1 MSGIYLR
8 SNTLILWLSL
18 SAALAASALGA
29 GCSSSSDSG
38 GEAGSGKSSG
48 GATAKA
54 GSGSSEAGDPAIGG
68 ETGEGGS
75 EETPDPGTAGKA
87 ATGAGGK
94 AATGVGG
101 KAGTAGSTAS
111 AGGSTAAGGAG
122 SGEAGERGEVGAGG
136 SPEVEEDPLVVAAQA
151 RALALIKS
159 LPANKTCTRCHDA
172 KYQGIGF
179 YPNITPDVATGIGSW
194 NEEQINTA
202 IRDGKD
208 KDQQT
213 LCATMERYPF
223 NDDQLSDI
231 AIFLKHLPPVNKKIT
246 AKCPGSP

>member
-1 MSGIYLR
+1 MSRIYLR

-54 GSGSSEAGDPAIGG
+54 GSSSSDAGDPAVGG

-75 EETPDPGTAGKA
+75 DETPEP
-87 ATGAGGK
+87 GAGGK
-94 AATGVGG
+94 AATGGGG
-101 KAGTAGSTAS
+101 KAATAGSTAS
-111 AGGSTAAGGAG
+111 GGSIAAGGAG

-136 SPEVEEDPLVVAAQA
+136 SPEVEEDPLVVAAQE
-151 RALALIKS
+151 RALTLIKS
-159 LPANKTCTRCHDA
+159 LPANKTCTKCHDV
-172 KYQGIGF
+172 KYQGNGF

-194 NEEQINTA
+194 NEEQIKTA